1 MTKMIGNTE
10 QDERGLLPYPVIIAA
25 IKGDPEAINI
35 VIQHYD
41 SEIAYLSMRTLRDE
55 RGNTYYGIDEDIRD
69 RLRSHLIRAVLSF
82 KV

>member
-1 MTKMIGNTE
+1 MTKMSGNTE

-25 IKGDPEAINI
+25 IKGDPEDMNI

>member
-25 IKGDPEAINI
+25 IKCDPEAMNI